1 MTPSFLPLQLLS
13 IFISFYLLSI
23 LYHSTL
29 FERVEQ
35 AKTSE
40 KNKVLFCFSS
50 CSEYYFT
57 KNKNNNQAE
66 EVYLYSW
73 VYNYYEALI
82 QKLKE
87 RWPRAMI
94 YNR

>member
-29 FERVEQ
+29 FEHVEQ

-66 EVYLYSW
+66 EVYLYS
-73 VYNYYEALI
+73 
-82 QKLKE
+82 
-87 RWPRAMI
+87 
-94 YNR
+94 

>member
-13 IFISFYLLSI
+13 I

-29 FERVEQ
+29 FEHVEQ

-73 VYNYYEALI
+73 VYNYYEGLI

>member
-29 FERVEQ
+29 FEHVEQ

-40 KNKVLFCFSS
+40 KCYFVLAVAQSIILLKTKITIKLRKYICIHEYTTTMKVW
-50 CSEYYFT
+50 Y
-57 KNKNNNQAE
+57 KN
-66 EVYLYSW
+66 
-73 VYNYYEALI
+73 
-82 QKLKE
+82 
-87 RWPRAMI
+87 
-94 YNR
+94 